1 LQSFPQKVLKNKVLD
16 KYKIDIFRLENKQYM
31 YQFEGDDE
39 FFSLYEQDLVQ
50 KGNFKA
56 AIVLD
61 KSETMIQMKYV
72 IEGNV
77 ELICDRS
84 LDEFDFPINL
94 SEKMILKFG
103 DHNEELSDEMML
115 IDRNTPAIN
124 VAQDIFDFIAL
135 QIPMKKLHPRF
146 RKDEPTIDFDED
158 EDDEDFDLFVDEEEG
173 ELVYSTE
180 NGIIEDS
187 NQDEEQEQTKEKPTD
202 PRWEALMKLR
212 NN

>member
-1 LQSFPQKVLKNKVLD
+1 MQSFPQKVLRNKVLD
-16 KYKIDIFRLENKQYM
+16 KFKIDIFRLENKQYI

-39 FFSLYEQDLVQ
+39 FFLLYEQDLVQ

-56 AIVLD
+56 EVILD
-61 KSETMIQMKYV
+61 KSETMIQMKYA
-72 IEGNV
+72 IEGSV

-115 IDRNTPAIN
+115 IDRNTPTIN

-146 RKDEPTIDFDED
+146 RKDEPIINFDED
-158 EDDEDFDLFVDEEEG
+158 EDEEDFDLFVDEEEG
-173 ELVYSTE
+173 ELVYSTDADILKDLDQ
-180 NGIIEDS
+180 N
-187 NQDEEQEQTKEKPTD
+187 EEQEQTKEKPTD

>member
-56 AIVLD
+56 TIILD

-72 IEGNV
+72 IEGSV

-84 LDEFDFPINL
+84 LDEFDFLINL

-146 RKDEPTIDFDED
+146 RKDEPIIDFDED

>member
-1 LQSFPQKVLKNKVLD
+1 LQSFPQKVLRNKVLD
-16 KYKIDIFRLENKQYM
+16 KYKIDIFRLENKQYIF
-31 YQFEGDDE
+31 QFDGDDE
-39 FFSLYEQDLVQ
+39 FFCLFEQELMQ

-56 AIVLD
+56 EVTLD

-72 IEGNV
+72 IEGSV

-84 LDEFDFPINL
+84 LDEFNFPVNL
-94 SEKMILKFG
+94 AEKMILKFG

-146 RKDEPTIDFDED
+146 RKDSCQF
-158 EDDEDFDLFVDEEEG
+158 
-173 ELVYSTE
+173 
-180 NGIIEDS
+180 
-187 NQDEEQEQTKEKPTD
+187 
-202 PRWEALMKLR
+202 
-212 NN
+212 